1 MPASASLKPTLRVSR
16 QQQGV
21 AAWVIN
27 IPPHLSPTGK
37 RQELF
42 FDSKTEASVVCEQL
56 KARKDNF
63 GTSLTALTPAK
74 IAEAAE
80 AYNLLE
86 EVNISLLSAVR
97 SFLQAHK
104 ARTASV
110 TFLVLFNQF
119 LDAKVDRNPE
129 YLKELR
135 ITRDRF
141 PDLHERIVSDI
152 SHRDLEPLLAPISP
166 GGRNTVMRYLR
177 AVFNYGIKREYLTS
191 NPIVRLDFADR
202 PRREDRND
210 PE

>member
-1 MPASASLKPTLRVSR
+1 
-16 QQQGV
+16 
-21 AAWVIN
+21 
-27 IPPHLSPTGK
+27 
-37 RQELF
+37 
-42 FDSKTEASVVCEQL
+42 
-56 KARKDNF
+56 
-63 GTSLTALTPAK
+63 
-74 IAEAAE
+74 
-80 AYNLLE
+80 
-86 EVNISLLSAVR
+86 VNISLLSAVR